1 MIAVLAAL
9 RKLVLGETW
18 AVPLGV
24 ALSVGVA
31 AVLSAADPGWWDR
44 AGGFVVLA
52 GALATFVV
60 ALRSGLPPRR

>member
-1 MIAVLAAL
+1 VTAALAAL

-18 AVPLGV
+18 AVPVGV

-31 AVLSAADPGWWDR
+31 AVLSAASPGWWDS
-44 AGGFVVLA
+44 AGGFVLLG

-60 ALRSGLPPRR
+60 ALRRGLPPR